1 MDKKQIYKKQ
11 YEILDQKITT
21 DDQGEIYLSG
31 YANTK
36 GVADSYGDI
45 PFNLNGEPVYDLD
58 SRFKSNPIIL
68 IDHSYSVVSVVGKA
82 VFGEDGTREDDRG
95 LFVKIRLMNNPKT
108 AETQHAIE
116 VYKEGF
122 ARALS
127 IGGKWIYNDPSNRN
141 HLTTAIIHEI
151 SLVAIG
157 ADGQAL
163 LSTEGSKSAGK
174 TENAKASRLDVLEHL
189 IDEYRRTGD
198 HALIECI
205 KALRSKV

>member
-1 MDKKQIYKKQ
+1 MNFKSCPI
-11 YEILDQKITT
+11 IDQKITT
-21 DDQGEIYLSG
+21 KEDGTTYLQG

-36 GVADSYGDI
+36 GVPDSYGDI
-45 PFNLNGEPVYDLD
+45 PMSLNGAPVYDLD
-58 SRFKSNPIIL
+58 TRFKLNPIIL
-68 IDHSYSVVSVVGKA
+68 INHSYDTSAIAGVA

-95 LFVKIRLMNNPKT
+95 LYVKIRLMNNPKT

-116 VYKEGF
+116 AYKEGF
-122 ARALS
+122 GRALS
-127 IGGKWIYNDPSNRN
+127 IGGVWKFEDEKNPS
-141 HLTTAIIHEI
+141 HLTKAIIHEI

-163 LSTEGSKSAGK
+163 LSTERPKSAGK
-174 TENAKASRLDVLEHL
+174 NENAKASRLDVLEHL

-205 KALRSKV
+205 KALRSKP